1 MKQEII
7 HNIKNLFFAVLALAV
22 IITLSMYF
30 DGKNVLEEGGLTK
43 LQKTENTYK
52 DISPE
57 IFNAML
63 QLKNTNDFFLLDVHV
78 PESEHI
84 VGTDAYIPY
93 TDITAKQSSLPANKN
108 KMIVVYCRSGRMSQI
123 AAQKLNMLGYKNVFN
138 LKGGTD
144 AFKERGFSSGE

>member
-63 QLKNTNDFFLLDVHV
+63 QLKNTNDFFLLDVHI
-78 PESEHI
+78 PESEYI
-84 VGTDAYIPY
+84 VGTDAYISY
-93 TDITAKQSSLPANKN
+93 TDIAAKQSSLPANKN

-144 AFKERGFSSGE
+144 AFKEREFSSGE

>member
-1 MKQEII
+1 MKQEIVY
-7 HNIKNLFFAVLALAV
+7 NVKKLFFAVLALAV
-22 IITLSMYF
+22 IIILSMYF
-30 DGKNVLEEGGLTK
+30 DGKNVLEEDGLTK

-63 QLKNTNDFFLLDVHV
+63 QLKSTNDFFLLDVHI
-78 PESEHI
+78 PESEHLA
-84 VGTDAYIPY
+84 GTDAYIPY
-93 TDITAKQSSLPANKN
+93 TDIAARQSSLPANKD